1 MHVCFMNHALSHK
14 DGQII
19 EKKVCAHRSNTN
31 DGNKKNTLIVVGEE
45 IKHYVDDDWERGDQN
60 AHIIT
65 STYRLKI
72 RPYT

>member
-1 MHVCFMNHALSHK
+1 M
-14 DGQII
+14 
-19 EKKVCAHRSNTN
+19 
-31 DGNKKNTLIVVGEE
+31 VGEE
-45 IKHYVDDDWERGDQN
+45 RKHYVDDDWERGDQN